1 MVNQVAII
9 DGVTQQIY
17 EKNLRNYP
25 ITKVVFFKKNPNLHN
40 VLEVL
45 THNSRYI

>member
-1 MVNQVAII
+1 MVNQVTII

-25 ITKVVFFKKNPNLHN
+25 ITKVGNIVNLVDNTYICKN
-40 VLEVL
+40 
-45 THNSRYI
+45 